1 MLHDRPYMRD
11 SESDGR
17 TSVLGWLISAI
28 LAAFVLQTVF
38 TRLFDAGYSLEAYFG
53 LSPAGLRAGR
63 VWTLLTYAFLHD
75 QHNLLHVLCNVLAIY
90 FLGRPLLPL
99 LGSSRFLG
107 LFASAVIL
115 GGACWAA
122 LNWHGGAIVLG
133 ASAGA
138 AALLIVFA
146 CFFPNQEM
154 TFLLFFIVPI
164 TIKPKYVA
172 LGAVAIDL
180 FGCAFYEVMGTPSPF
195 GFAHSAHLGG
205 MAAGWLYFRFVHNA
219 EWRLPGSRPVIEL
232 PRWMKRAPRG
242 EAAAPTYH
250 VNLTNRETLKAEV
263 DRILDKINSKGF
275 GALTQEEKRLLD
287 DAHDLLSR
295 R

>member
-1 MLHDRPYMRD
+1 MLSDRSYMQD
-11 SESDGR
+11 NESSGK
-17 TSVLGWLISAI
+17 TSVLGWLIAAI
-28 LAAFVLQTVF
+28 VATFVLQTVF
-38 TRLFDAGYSLEAYFG
+38 TRLFKAGYALEELFG
-53 LSPAGLRAGR
+53 LSPAALRDGH
-63 VWTLLTYAFLHD
+63 VWTLFTYGFLHMQD
-75 QHNLLHVLCNVLAIY
+75 NLLHILCNVLAIY
-90 FLGRPLLPL
+90 FLGRPLVPL
-99 LGSSRFLG
+99 LGPSRFIG
-107 LFASAVIL
+107 LFSAAVIL

-122 LNWHGGAIVLG
+122 LNWHHGGMVIG

-138 AALLIVFA
+138 SAMLIVFA
-146 CFFPNQEM
+146 CFYPDQEM

-164 TIKPKYVA
+164 TIKPKYLA
-172 LGAVAIDL
+172 FATVAIDL
-180 FGCAFYEVMGTPSPF
+180 FGCIFYEVMGTPSPI

-219 EWRLPGSRPVIEL
+219 QWRLPSRRPVIEL
-232 PRWMKRAPRG
+232 PRWMKRSSPA
-242 EAAAPTYH
+242 AAAPVYH

-275 GALTQEEKRLLD
+275 GALTPEEKRLLD